1 MCLYLEAFNVNRP
14 SIINYTSKFIIKQK
28 HKFITLKEKSK
39 INYVWSSRN

>member
-28 HKFITLKEKSK
+28 HKFITLKAK
-39 INYVWSSRN
+39 R